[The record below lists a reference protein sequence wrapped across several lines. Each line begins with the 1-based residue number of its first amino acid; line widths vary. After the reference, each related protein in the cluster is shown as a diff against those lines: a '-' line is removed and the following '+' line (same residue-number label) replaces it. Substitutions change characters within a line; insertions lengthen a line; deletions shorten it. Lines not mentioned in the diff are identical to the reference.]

1 MIRQGIQR
9 SFILLA
15 VLFLQLVDGFVVIKP
30 TTSLSGIAT
39 KSSPTALSASTLTT
53 AVSTVDPTSFLSDV
67 LGGILGTPI
76 ILAVPILAALGI
88 ASLVAY
94 AIVAYASPAA
104 EDDD

>member
-1 MIRQGIQR
+1 MQR
-9 SFILLA
+9 ILLA
-15 VLFLQLVDGFVVIKP
+15 FLFVQQLVEGFVVIP
-30 TTSLSGIAT
+30 SSTTSKIAIT
-39 KSSPTALSASTLTT
+39 KTASLPAASTLTT

-67 LGGILGTPI
+67 LGGVLGTPI

-104 EDDD
+104 DDDE

>member
-1 MIRQGIQR
+1 MTRQGLQR
-9 SFILLA
+9 SWILLA
-15 VLFLQLVDGFVVIKP
+15 ILFLQLVDGFVVIKP
-30 TTSLSGIAT
+30 TTTATTGIKAP
-39 KSSPTALSASTLTT
+39 PTALPASTLTT